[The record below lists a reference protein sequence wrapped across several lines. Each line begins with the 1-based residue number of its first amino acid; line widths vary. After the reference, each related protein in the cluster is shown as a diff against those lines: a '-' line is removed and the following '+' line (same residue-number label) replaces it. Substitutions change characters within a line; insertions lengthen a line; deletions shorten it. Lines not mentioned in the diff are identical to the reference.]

1 MEKWDETI
9 HTTRHSRYPICEET
23 LDHVIGILNVKDYFA
38 LQDKSYASI
47 MAHAAQKPFYVPE
60 SVRADVLFRQ
70 MKQSRNHF
78 AVVLDEYGG
87 TAGVVTIND
96 LLEQLVGE
104 LDDDPVSPKDDAPLI
119 EQLDANTWKIDGSAE
134 LEEVSEALHI
144 DLPCEDHDTFGGF
157 VFAQNGFIPEDGAT
171 FTIDTHTLHIEVLKI
186 TEHRLRSAL
195 VTLTAPV

>member
-1 MEKWDETI
+1 
-9 HTTRHSRYPICEET
+9 
-23 LDHVIGILNVKDYFA
+23 
-38 LQDKSYASI
+38 
-47 MAHAAQKPFYVPE
+47 MANAAQKPFYVPE

-104 LDDDPVSPKDDAPLI
+104 LDDEPVSPEDAAPLI

-144 DLPCEDHDTFGGF
+144 DLPCEDYDTFGGF

-171 FTIDTHTLHIEVLKI
+171 FTIDTDTLHIEVLKI
-186 TEHRLRSAL
+186 AEHRLRSAL
-195 VTLTAPV
+195 VTLTIAV